1 MKTGPDPESQLVKVC
16 GLTKAY
22 GRRTGLFA
30 KAKVQALRGVDFTLA
45 MGAQIALVGAS
56 GSGKST
62 FARCLTLMEPWDA
75 GEIHY
80 SATLPACQ
88 LAQLIPQNA
97 GASLNPRF
105 TALEAI
111 EEPLRIQHRERV
123 RDRALQFLDA
133 MELAR
138 QGARRQV
145 SEFSGGE
152 RARIAL
158 ARALALG
165 PRILILD
172 ETLTSLDP
180 ETQDK
185 MAELLERMRSTEDFA
200 LLTITHDLDL
210 AMRVA
215 NEIAVFDA
223 GRIVERLPTLDFLYA
238 AKQPQSR
245 RLIEARPGGDGV

>member
-1 MKTGPDPESQLVKVC
+1 MKTVPDPEYLLVKVR
-16 GLTKAY
+16 GLTKTY

-30 KAKVQALRGVDFTLA
+30 KTKVEALRGVDFKLEN
-45 MGAQIALVGAS
+45 GAQIALVGAS

-62 FARCLTLMEPWDA
+62 FARCLTLMEPWDG
-75 GEIHY
+75 GEIRY
-80 SATLPACQ
+80 TAALPAWQ

-105 TALEAI
+105 AALEAI
-111 EEPLRIQHRERV
+111 EEPLRIQRRERV
-123 RDRALQFLDA
+123 RDRALQLLDA

-138 QGARRQV
+138 HGAGRRV

-165 PRILILD
+165 PRMLILD

-180 ETQDK
+180 DTQIK
-185 MAELLERMRSTEDFA
+185 IAGLLERMRRAEEFA
-200 LLTITHDLDL
+200 LVTITHDLAL

-215 NEIAVFDA
+215 SEIAVFDA
-223 GRIVERLPTLDFLYA
+223 GRIVERLPARDFLDT
-238 AKQPQSR
+238 AKEPQSR
-245 RLIEARPGGDGV
+245 RLIEARPGGEGV